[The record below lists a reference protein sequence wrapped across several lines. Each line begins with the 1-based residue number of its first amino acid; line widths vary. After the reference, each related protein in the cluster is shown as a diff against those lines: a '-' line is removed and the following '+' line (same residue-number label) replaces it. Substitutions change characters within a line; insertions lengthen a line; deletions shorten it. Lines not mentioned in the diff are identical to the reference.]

1 MHIYTV
7 LGSSFSTEKGIKEMS
22 GAAKELEKATEDGTL
37 TAGLVDSLVEL
48 ARSLANEAADQ
59 ARPLIGTNTGVDEK
73 LAKMEEKLTRA
84 ETEAAAGNLV
94 KAIKEFSATV
104 KEADRA
110 FDAAA
115 AP

>member
-1 MHIYTV
+1 MQIYTV

-22 GAAKELEKATEDGTL
+22 GAAKELEKAT
-37 TAGLVDSLVEL
+37 
-48 ARSLANEAADQ
+48 EAADQ